1 MKIIKISAILL
12 AAYASSIYGAEG
24 DQAELNQAELN
35 DFLFCK
41 NTYSSLRK
49 NNGYNFFTGPYRYTN
64 NTFTAEEYEILT
76 NPKSHES
83 DVPNHQ
89 KFNDLLETKKKL
101 IAKSSFRFKTPSRQA
116 AYMALKALAE
126 DKSPATTIEKTTYFF
141 NNFGLPSLG
150 LAGIY
155 CARNLLPREI
165 TIAAATF
172 LGTSFAVHQIPN
184 LFKNML
190 PCEHPPKLSDAF
202 KPTKRTIF
210 AGLAAVGAFA
220 ATRFFG

>member
-1 MKIIKISAILL
+1 MNA
-12 AAYASSIYGAEG
+12 
-24 DQAELNQAELN
+24 
-35 DFLFCK
+35 
-41 NTYSSLRK
+41 
-49 NNGYNFFTGPYRYTN
+49 
-64 NTFTAEEYEILT
+64 
-76 NPKSHES
+76 
-83 DVPNHQ
+83 
-89 KFNDLLETKKKL
+89 LLETKKEL
-101 IAKSSFRFKTPSRQA
+101 IAQSSPRFTTPSRQA
-116 AYMALKALAE
+116 AYIALNALAD

-155 CARNLLPREI
+155 FARNFLPREV

-172 LGTSFAVHQIPN
+172 LGTSLAVHQIPN